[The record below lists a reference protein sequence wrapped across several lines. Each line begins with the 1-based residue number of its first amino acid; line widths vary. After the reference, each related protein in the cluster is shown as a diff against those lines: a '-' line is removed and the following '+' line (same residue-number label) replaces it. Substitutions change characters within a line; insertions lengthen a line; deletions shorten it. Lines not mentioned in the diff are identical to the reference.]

1 MDALWN
7 VGTLDRVVFLFPM
20 VVAVVI
26 LVGIFYR
33 KGRRRPVKTSEFW
46 EPIVAALTILLLFV
60 GIYAGY
66 ASFRNQTRLAAET
79 ALNDGADNLF
89 AVEIANPQLRCLYRT
104 YGHDNPDRCLA
115 ALATDPVLWSLAIF
129 YVEESWF
136 TLEKASEDRRNW
148 GSQYAADIAYWG
160 EDVADDPTGLFSYY
174 LLNQHGVADAGVE
187 MTRAGICIPDLCA
200 GYAKVRAALAK
211 ARGLPPGPDLCAA
224 PDARAKTR
232 VACPDQ

>member
-26 LVGIFYR
+26 LFGIFYR
-33 KGRRRPVKTSEFW
+33 KGRRRPIKTAEFW
-46 EPIVAALTILLLFV
+46 EPIVAALTVLLLFV

-89 AVEIANPQLRCLYRT
+89 AVEIANPELRCLYRT
-104 YGHDNPDRCLA
+104 YGHDDPDRCLA
-115 ALATDPVLWSLAIF
+115 TLAADRDLWSLAIF

-136 TLEKASEDRRNW
+136 TLEKAAEDRRNW
-148 GSQYAADIAYWG
+148 GSQYATDIAYW
-160 EDVADDPTGLFSYY
+160 ADDVSDDTTGLFSYY
-174 LLNQHGVADAGVE
+174 LLNQHGPGDIKGE
-187 MTRAGICIPDLCA
+187 MRRAGICIPDVCA
-200 GYAKVRAALAK
+200 GYAKVRAALTLAK
-211 ARGLPPGPDLCAA
+211 ALPPGPDLCATPEA
-224 PDARAKTR
+224 KAQART
-232 VACPDQ
+232 ACPAK